1 LDRAEYDIRPPKW
14 SMDISGEVSRVS
26 HVLHVLHV
34 LLEALRLSNLLQ
46 AFDALDAPR
55 LGCRRIS
62 YIKAT
67 CRVELADY
75 A

>member
-1 LDRAEYDIRPPKW
+1 
-14 SMDISGEVSRVS
+14 
-26 HVLHVLHV
+26 LHVLHV